1 MDSASSLQMKFKKV
15 CFKDTFKYFMCSLAV
30 LSKQFGLS
38 IEKGEFPHDFSLPE
52 NQNYVG
58 PLPEEKYYGTRFM
71 TDKRYTEFK
80 KWYDEERVSI
90 SEGVKPDWNFQTE
103 ILKYCENDVDVLMQ
117 A

>member
-1 MDSASSLQMKFKKV
+1 
-15 CFKDTFKYFMCSLAV
+15 MCSLVV

-38 IEKGEFPHDFSLPE
+38 IEKGEFPHDFNLPE